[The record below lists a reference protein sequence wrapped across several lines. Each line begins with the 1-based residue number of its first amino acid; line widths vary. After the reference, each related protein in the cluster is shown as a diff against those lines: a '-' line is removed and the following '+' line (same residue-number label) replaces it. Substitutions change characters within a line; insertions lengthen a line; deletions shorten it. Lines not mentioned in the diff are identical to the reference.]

1 MSMKET
7 RRVSSSVLTVAAII
21 GIIAAIVLLMSMRI
35 LPVPTTVQIISWLI
49 SLSSMFFLAVIGG
62 IFVGMY
68 LYHTFSYGEKL
79 DPWEKAVINTE
90 KLVIEIKEKV
100 DKLEN
105 EVNKLKELLED
116 VRRN

>member
-21 GIIAAIVLLMSMRI
+21 GIIAAIVLLMSMRV

-68 LYHTFSYGEKL
+68 
-79 DPWEKAVINTE
+79 
-90 KLVIEIKEKV
+90 
-100 DKLEN
+100 
-105 EVNKLKELLED
+105 
-116 VRRN
+116 